1 MIKHN
6 TFIKKVKK
14 QFLYIN
20 TSIKSYFNKLKFFN
34 INTLIEGYFNRLKYF
49 KSNYKKIL
57 FTTNNKV
64 FASLGIVVILTLTYF
79 LLPTFYDKSLIQ
91 SEIKRELLKKYDIN
105 IKFNNDIIYS
115 LLPKP
120 HFLSKNL
127 SIVRG
132 EKEIGIVKNFKVY
145 IKSGNFF
152 KFNEIEIKDL
162 NFKKT
167 DFRIQKEDFVFF
179 KNLLN
184 VEPNE
189 NRVLFKNNNVFFITE
204 NEEILFINKI
214 PDGKF
219 YYDKNSLS
227 NILTFKN
234 EVFNVPFN
242 LLIENNKFNKELN
255 MKFSSKKI
263 RLNIKNRFDYDL
275 KSKLGFVDILLINK
289 NTSFNYKLNKDSLEF
304 FSEDTKNSYKGKID
318 FKPFYFNADFFYEG
332 LSSKNLLNRES
343 IFIDLINSEI
353 INNDNLN
360 AKLNFKIK
368 KITNINE
375 LNDLKLSVDI
385 SEGLIDLSD
394 SEIMWKEDVKI
405 KLEESYLTYDESQIN
420 LNGKVILDFIDL
432 NNFYRSFQ
440 VNKNYRKKVKKIEF
454 YFVYDFNKNR
464 INFSNSLIDNNP
476 NTRVENFF
484 EDFNIQGNIIINK
497 IRLKNFINTFFQSY
511 AG

>member
-6 TFIKKVKK
+6 TFFKKVKK
-14 QFLYIN
+14 QLLYIN
-20 TSIKSYFNKLKFFN
+20 TSIESYFNK
-34 INTLIEGYFNRLKYF
+34 LKYF

-57 FTTNNKV
+57 STTNNKLI
-64 FASLGIVVILTLTYF
+64 AGLGIVVILTLTYF
-79 LLPTFYDKSLIQ
+79 LLPTFYDKSLVQ
-91 SEIKRELLKKYDIN
+91 SEIKKQLIKKYDIS
-105 IKFNNDIIYS
+105 IKFNDDLIYS

-132 EKEIGIVKNFKVY
+132 DKEIGIVKNFRVY

-152 KFNEIEIKDL
+152 RFNEIEIKDL

-167 DFRIQKEDFVFF
+167 DFKIQKEDFVFF

-189 NRVLFKNNNVFFITE
+189 NRVLFKSSNVFFITE

-214 PDGKF
+214 PEAKF

-242 LLIENNKFNKELN
+242 LLIENNKFNKKIYTE
-255 MKFSSKKI
+255 FSSKKI
-263 RLNIKNRFDYDL
+263 RLNIENEFDYDD
-275 KSKLGFVDILLINK
+275 KSKAGFLDILFANK
-289 NTSFNYKLNKDSLEF
+289 NTSLNYKINDNSLEF
-304 FSEDTKNSYKGKID
+304 FSEDSKNSYKGKID
-318 FKPFYFNADFFYEG
+318 FKPFYLNANFFYEG
-332 LSSKNLLNRES
+332 LSSKNLFNRDS
-343 IFIDLINSEI
+343 IFIDLIKSEI
-353 INNDNLN
+353 FNNDNLN

-375 LNDLKLSVDI
+375 LNDLSLSLDI
-385 SEGLIDLSD
+385 SEGVINLSD
-394 SEIMWKEDVKI
+394 SKIMWKEDVQI
-405 KLEESYLTYDESQIN
+405 KLEESFLTYDESQIS
-420 LNGKVILDFIDL
+420 LNGKVIVDFINLD
-432 NNFYRSFQ
+432 NFYKSFQ
-440 VNKNYRKKVKKIEF
+440 VNKNYRKEVKKIEF
-454 YFVYDFNKNR
+454 YFVYDFDKNK
-464 INFSNSLIDNNP
+464 INFSNSLIDNKP
-476 NTRVENFF
+476 NIKTENFF
-484 EDFNIQGNIIINK
+484 EDFNIQGNTIINK

>member
-6 TFIKKVKK
+6 TFFKKVKK
-14 QFLYIN
+14 QLLYIN
-20 TSIKSYFNKLKFFN
+20 TSIESYFNK
-34 INTLIEGYFNRLKYF
+34 LKYF

-57 FTTNNKV
+57 STTNNKLI
-64 FASLGIVVILTLTYF
+64 AGLGIVVILTLTYF
-79 LLPTFYDKSLIQ
+79 LLPTFYDKSLVQ
-91 SEIKRELLKKYDIN
+91 SEIKKQLIKKYDIS
-105 IKFNNDIIYS
+105 IKFNNDLIYS

-132 EKEIGIVKNFKVY
+132 DKEIGIVKNFRVY

-152 KFNEIEIKDL
+152 RFNEIEIKDL

-167 DFRIQKEDFVFF
+167 DFKIQKEDFVFF

-214 PDGKF
+214 PEAKF

-242 LLIENNKFNKELN
+242 LLIENNKFNKKIYTE
-255 MKFSSKKI
+255 FSSKKI
-263 RLNIKNRFDYDL
+263 RLNIENEFDYDD
-275 KSKLGFVDILLINK
+275 KSKAGFLDILFANK
-289 NTSFNYKLNKDSLEF
+289 NTSLNYKINDNSLEF
-304 FSEDTKNSYKGKID
+304 FSEDSKNSYKGKID

-332 LSSKNLLNRES
+332 LSSKNLFNRDS
-343 IFIDLINSEI
+343 IFIDLIKSEI
-353 INNDNLN
+353 FNNDNLN

-375 LNDLKLSVDI
+375 LNDLSLSLDI
-385 SEGLIDLSD
+385 SEGVINLSD
-394 SEIMWKEDVKI
+394 SKIMWKEDVQI
-405 KLEESYLTYDESQIN
+405 KLEESFLTYDESQI
-420 LNGKVILDFIDL
+420 
-432 NNFYRSFQ
+432 
-440 VNKNYRKKVKKIEF
+440 
-454 YFVYDFNKNR
+454 
-464 INFSNSLIDNNP
+464 SLC
-476 NTRVENFF
+476 
-484 EDFNIQGNIIINK
+484 
-497 IRLKNFINTFFQSY
+497 
-511 AG
+511 